1 VHRKARW
8 AAATMAFAP
17 GAPSFR
23 DLPDECILQALS
35 HLSVPDVLAFR
46 KTCRRFN
53 WLLQEQQFWLPRLRD
68 DFGLHLEA
76 RRPRS
81 RAPWR

>member
-1 VHRKARW
+1 
-8 AAATMAFAP
+8 MAFAP